1 LAPMG
6 GDLFQLFAK
15 LMKKYNTY
23 YYLLFV
29 LLVMGAFASM
39 AQNSYGLKIM
49 GIVSFSFCLLFLTQ
63 LIYVIKNKG
72 DKDFLG
78 IAEISGLSVVSFI
91 LGLRLYF
98 IHFDFVEILFGM
110 AGIVLVFVFGF
121 KMVESHRVLKSESP
135 PLAWL
140 VVGFYLSIVL
150 FILSMITVPF
160 ISWLGQPLGAIAFA
174 LMIFFVAISYFQ
186 GPVFFKGE
194 KITAFEII
202 AQQKDRSPVLASL
215 FVLFSLYIGLTM
227 VGVLPGMYSDE
238 FPQAYFELVN
248 EAETGKEVSIDGKYR
263 HEEFKKQYEQ
273 FLENFERRRFR
284 Y

>member
-1 LAPMG
+1 
-6 GDLFQLFAK
+6 
-15 LMKKYNTY
+15 
-23 YYLLFV
+23 
-29 LLVMGAFASM
+29 
-39 AQNSYGLKIM
+39 
-49 GIVSFSFCLLFLTQ
+49 
-63 LIYVIKNKG
+63 
-72 DKDFLG
+72 
-78 IAEISGLSVVSFI
+78 
-91 LGLRLYF
+91 
-98 IHFDFVEILFGM
+98 M

>member
-1 LAPMG
+1 MD

-110 AGIVLVFVFGF
+110 AGIVLILVFGF
-121 KMVESHRVLKSESP
+121 RMVESHRVLKSESRQ
-135 PLAWL
+135 LAWL

-174 LMIFFVAISYFQ
+174 LMILFVAISYFQ

-248 EAETGKEVSIDGKYR
+248 KAETGEEVSIDGKYR

-273 FLENFERRRFR
+273 FLENFEKRRFR